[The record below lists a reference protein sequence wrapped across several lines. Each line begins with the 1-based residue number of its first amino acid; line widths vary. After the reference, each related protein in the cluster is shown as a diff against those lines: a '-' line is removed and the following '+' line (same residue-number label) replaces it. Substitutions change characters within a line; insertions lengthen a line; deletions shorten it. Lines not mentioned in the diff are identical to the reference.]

1 MTEQMRV
8 RESPAV
14 MGEGGEEE
22 RKRKMVVC
30 SVGDGKI
37 NGHRGGGEVCA
48 LMLCNI
54 PVQNKDIRLACRAV
68 EAPTGE
74 GGA

>member
-1 MTEQMRV
+1 MSGVTVSSADRMTEQLRV

-37 NGHRGGGEVCA
+37 NGHKGGGMCST
-48 LMLCNI
+48 MQYSCS
-54 PVQNKDIRLACRAV
+54 K
-68 EAPTGE
+68 
-74 GGA
+74 